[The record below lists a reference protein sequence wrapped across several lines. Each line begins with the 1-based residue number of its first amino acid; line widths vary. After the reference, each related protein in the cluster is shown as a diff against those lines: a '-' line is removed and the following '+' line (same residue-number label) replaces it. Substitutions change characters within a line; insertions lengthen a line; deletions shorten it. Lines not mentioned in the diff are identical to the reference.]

1 MSDRPHK
8 IIDGV
13 DTKTTGDAVAVV
25 DEIAVGR
32 ERHARRGDFQPAML
46 RGAADIGCLAENI
59 DTPVVVLR
67 EAFRQYPRIFHH
79 P

>member
-8 IIDGV
+8 IIDRV
-13 DTKTTGDAVAVV
+13 DTKAAGNAVAVV

-32 ERHARRGDFQPAML
+32 ERQGRRGDFQPAML
-46 RGAADIGCLAENI
+46 GSTADIGCLAENV
-59 DTPVVVLR
+59 DAPVVVLR
-67 EAFRQYPRIFHH
+67 KALRQH